1 MSGNSRNS
9 KTMWGVAALVLA
21 AGLFAWWSSGGPA
34 TQEGTSAQP
43 ATGVAGAGAG
53 GPSATS
59 ARRGERRSGAAA
71 MTKDQEAVHYL
82 REQFG
87 DTISNKRT
95 QIKALEKLIAYLMEA
110 YPDDWQERLQGF
122 LAQAFPE
129 LAAQLYAQYQNM
141 TAYNDWLAA
150 NRADLATM
158 TPAERRD
165 AMREARFRFFGA
177 DAEQI
182 WEEAIRH
189 ERIYDA
195 MDQINQSADVPVD
208 EKLSRYVD
216 SIEEA
221 YGEKAPG
228 FIEKRQTELM
238 NGFLTL
244 PSVQDDL
251 HAMSPEARARQ
262 LDQVRE
268 TMGLDEEARTRWRDL
283 DQQRDQAWETG
294 ERYMEQRND
303 ILENWQGDE
312 QARRL
317 DALRSQTFGAE
328 ADIIGQEEASG
339 FFRFDHRRVYGK
351 E

>member
-1 MSGNSRNS
+1 
-9 KTMWGVAALVLA
+9 
-21 AGLFAWWSSGGPA
+21 
-34 TQEGTSAQP
+34 
-43 ATGVAGAGAG
+43 
-53 GPSATS
+53 
-59 ARRGERRSGAAA
+59 
-71 MTKDQEAVHYL
+71 MTFH
-82 REQFG
+82 R
-87 DTISNKRT
+87 
-95 QIKALEKLIAYLMEA
+95 
-110 YPDDWQERLQGF
+110 
-122 LAQAFPE
+122 
-129 LAAQLYAQYQNM
+129 
-141 TAYNDWLAA
+141 AYNDWLKAS
-150 NRADLATM
+150 RADLAEM

-182 WEEAIRH
+182 WEESIRQ
-189 ERIYDA
+189 ERILDT
-195 MDQINQSADVPVD
+195 MDEINQSPDVPVD

-262 LDQVRE
+262 LDQVRA
-268 TMGLDEEARTRWRDL
+268 TMGLDEEARGRWRDL

-294 ERYMEQRND
+294 ERYMEQRNE
-303 ILENWQGDE
+303 IVKNWQGDE

-317 DALRSQTFGAE
+317 EALRTHTFGAE
-328 ADIIGQEEASG
+328 AGIIGQEEASG

>member
-9 KTMWGVAALVLA
+9 KKMWGLAALVLV
-21 AGLFAWWSSGGPA
+21 AGLFLWRTAGGPGGQDDESA
-34 TQEGTSAQP
+34 PLARGT
-43 ATGVAGAGAG
+43 TGEVASD
-53 GPSATS
+53 PSATS
-59 ARRGERRSGAAA
+59 TRRGERRTGANA
-71 MTKDQEAVHYL
+71 MTKDQEAVSYL

-87 DTISNKRT
+87 ATISNKRT

-122 LAQAFPE
+122 LSQAFPE
-129 LAAQLYAQYQNM
+129 LASQLYAQYQNM

-150 NRADLATM
+150 NRVDLSTM

-195 MDQINQSADVPVD
+195 MDEINQSPDVPVD
-208 EKLSRYVD
+208 EKLSKYVD
-216 SIEEA
+216 SIEQV

-228 FIEKRQTELM
+228 FIERRQTELM

-244 PSVQDDL
+244 PAVQEDL

-268 TMGLDEEARTRWRDL
+268 KMGLDEEARTRWRDL
-283 DQQRDQAWETG
+283 DQQRDQAWDTG

-303 ILENWQGDE
+303 ILKNWQGDE
-312 QARRL
+312 QASRL
-317 DALRSQTFGAE
+317 EALRTRTFGAE